1 MLIFNNSSKSTL
13 IMQSAI
19 MLTRDS
25 SNPDVEIYHQIVD
38 AILDNLT
45 LLCNEV
51 EDPTEFREGVIDILI
66 AFDTQPTE
74 H

>member
-1 MLIFNNSSKSTL
+1 MLILNNSSKSTL

-38 AILDNLT
+38 AILDTLT
-45 LLCNEV
+45 QLCNEV

>member
-1 MLIFNNSSKSTL
+1 
-13 IMQSAI
+13 

-38 AILDNLT
+38 AILDTLT
-45 LLCNEV
+45 QLCNEV